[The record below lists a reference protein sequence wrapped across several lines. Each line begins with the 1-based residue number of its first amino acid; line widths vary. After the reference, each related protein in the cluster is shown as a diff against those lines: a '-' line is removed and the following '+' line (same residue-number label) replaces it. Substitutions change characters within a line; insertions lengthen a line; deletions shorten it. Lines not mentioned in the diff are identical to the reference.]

1 MLQRCARFM
10 SSGIYI
16 LRAEHWNASY
26 DQIAHVGPY
35 EDTQTRLLLA
45 FLAFLAFSQLHA
57 IPHTPCDKHCLS
69 VMRVGC

>member
-45 FLAFLAFSQLHA
+45 FLAFSCIFSAPCHPTHA
-57 IPHTPCDKHCLS
+57 
-69 VMRVGC
+69 V